1 VFWTIA
7 AAALIAGLL
16 ISLFPLLRGKTL
28 LQPLAL
34 ALVFALP
41 ASGLWLYK
49 TIGAPAGIAVVGT
62 PQAVAGADPH
72 NVGGGEIE
80 SMVAGLRE
88 RLAQNPADLDGW
100 MLLARTLRT
109 TQQHAAAAEALEN
122 AHRLAPENP
131 IVMIELAEGW
141 VYLTP
146 DGRIPDRSMA
156 MLERAV
162 ELQPDAQKGLWL
174 LGMGHAQRGDDAFAI
189 SYWQSLLD
197 LLEPGSGVAST
208 VQQQLAEAQARMGM
222 TPGMTPGMPAPAAE
236 PVDDGSAGA
245 AGDAAAAGTRV
256 VLTASEGARAVLAQG
271 GVLYVI
277 IRDAAV
283 PMGPPLGVRRVANA
297 TFPLELMLTDGD
309 SMMQERPISSATS
322 IQLQARV
329 SQTGSPAAQPGDW
342 QSAAETADPSAASLV
357 VLSVDQQVE

>member
-1 VFWTIA
+1 MFWTIA
-7 AAALIAGLL
+7 AAVLIAGLL
-16 ISLFPLLRGKTL
+16 ITLFPPLRGKTL

-41 ASGLWLYK
+41 AAGLWLYK
-49 TIGAPAGIAVVGT
+49 TYGTPAGLDVVGT
-62 PQAVAGADPH
+62 PQAVAGGDPH
-72 NVGGGEIE
+72 TMGGGEME
-80 SMVAGLRE
+80 AMVAGLRE

-146 DGRIPDRSMA
+146 DGRIPERSMT

-197 LLEPGSGVAST
+197 LLEPGSDVAST

-222 TPGMTPGMPAPAAE
+222 MPGMAAPAAE
-236 PVDDGSAGA
+236 PVEDGSAG
-245 AGDAAAAGTRV
+245 GDGNAAATGTRV
-256 VLTASEGARAVLAQG
+256 VLTASEGARSVLAQG

-297 TFPLELMLTDGD
+297 TFPLELTLTDSD
-309 SMMQERPISSATS
+309 SMMQERPISSAAS

-342 QSAAETADPSAASLV
+342 QSAAESADPSTAALV